1 MTGVL
6 GTEPIDLP
14 TAADVADA
22 AERLSGIAHVTP
34 VLTSRAL
41 DERAGGPVYLK
52 CECFQR
58 VGAFKFRGAY
68 NALSRLA
75 ERAPRPAGVVTHSSG
90 NHAQAVALAARL
102 TGLPAVVVM
111 PEDASSVK
119 REATRGYGAEI
130 VECAPTERESTAA
143 RIVAERGYV
152 LVHPYDDARIIA
164 GQGTAAWE
172 LFAEVGELDRLYA
185 PVGGGGLISG
195 SALAASARS
204 PECRVVGV
212 EPERAADAGRSF
224 HEGRVHAL
232 AQVPDTIA
240 DGLRTRSIGERNLAI
255 MRRYVAEMTTATEAE
270 ILAATRFVWERVKIV
285 IEPSSATALVPLL
298 AGRADLGGKRAG
310 VVVSG
315 GNVDLADAFIK
326 GGHA

>member
-1 MTGVL
+1 MVT
-6 GTEPIDLP
+6 LP
-14 TAADVADA
+14 TAGDVAEA
-22 AERLSGIAHVTP
+22 AERLAGVAHLTP

-41 DERAGGPVYLK
+41 DERAGGPVFLK
-52 CECFQR
+52 CENFQR
-58 VGAFKFRGAY
+58 IGAFKFRGAY

-75 ERAPRPAGVVTHSSG
+75 EDPHRPAGVVTHSSG

-102 TGLPAVVVM
+102 TGFAAVVVM
-111 PEDASSVK
+111 PKGASAVK

-130 VECAPTERESTAA
+130 VDCEPTERESTAA
-143 RIVAERGYV
+143 RLIAERGFA

-172 LFAEVGELDRLYA
+172 LFAEVGDLHRLYT

-212 EPERAADAGRSF
+212 EPELAADAGRSF
-224 HEGRVHAL
+224 REGRIHTL
-232 AQVPDTIA
+232 AQVPETVA

-255 MRRYVAEMTTATEAE
+255 MRRHVADMTTATEEE
-270 ILAATRFVWERVKIV
+270 ILEATRFVWERVKIV
-285 IEPSSATALVPLL
+285 IEPSSAVALVPLL
-298 AGRADLGGKRAG
+298 SGREPLNGRRAG
-310 VVVSG
+310 VVLSG
-315 GNVDLADAFIK
+315 GNVDLSDHFIK
-326 GGHA
+326 GGRT